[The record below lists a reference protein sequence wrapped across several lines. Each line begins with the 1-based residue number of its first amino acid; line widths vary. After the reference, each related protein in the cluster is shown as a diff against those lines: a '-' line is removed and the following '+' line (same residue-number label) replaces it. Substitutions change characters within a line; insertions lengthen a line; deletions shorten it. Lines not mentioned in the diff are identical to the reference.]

1 MTELSDKHNVT
12 KMERLQ
18 KVMARRGVGSRR
30 KCEEIILAGRVKVNG
45 KKVTELGTKIIPFS
59 DSVEVDGKRLAEN
72 IRYHY
77 IAMNKPVGYI
87 TACSDKHD
95 PNLITA
101 LVPER
106 LLKEGV
112 VPVGRLDKNTAGLI
126 LLTNDGELAFRLTH
140 PKYSVVKTYFVA
152 VKGNP
157 DDEAYKRL
165 KKGIYIE
172 GRVTAPAEVKE
183 ISRARNHTTFNL
195 SIHEGRHHQVRRMC
209 KAIGHPVLHLTRIR
223 IGPISLG
230 TLRKGKWRP
239 LSAPEIEKLKS
250 SVKITN

>member
-1 MTELSDKHNVT
+1 
-12 KMERLQ
+12 MERLQ
-18 KVMARRGVGSRR
+18 KFMARRGIASRR
-30 KCEEIILAGRVKVNG
+30 KCEELILAGHVKVNG
-45 KKVTELGTKIIPFS
+45 KRVSELGHKIDPSS
-59 DSVEVDGKRLAEN
+59 DIVEVDGERLAEN

-77 IAMNKPVGYI
+77 MVMNKPIGYI

-95 PNLITA
+95 PNLITT
-101 LVPER
+101 LLPER

-112 VPVGRLDKNTAGLI
+112 IPVGRLDKNTSGLI

-140 PKYSVVKTYFVA
+140 PKYSVVKTYYVA

-157 DDEAYKRL
+157 DEEAYKRL
-165 KKGIYIE
+165 KEGIFIE

-183 ISRARNHTTFNL
+183 ISRDRNHTAFNL

-209 KAIGHPVLHLTRIR
+209 KAVGHPVLHLTRIR

-239 LSAPEIEKLKS
+239 LSQVEIGKLKTA
-250 SVKITN
+250 VKME

>member
-1 MTELSDKHNVT
+1 MTELSDKHNMT
-12 KMERLQ
+12 TMERLQ
-18 KVMARRGVGSRR
+18 KFMARRGIGSRR

-45 KKVTELGTKIIPFS
+45 KKVIEMGQKIDPLS
-59 DSVEVDGKRLAEN
+59 DVVEVDGKRLEKN

-87 TACSDKHD
+87 TACSDKHN
-95 PNLITA
+95 PNLITT
-101 LVPER
+101 LLPER

-112 VPVGRLDKNTAGLI
+112 VPVGRLDKNTSGLI
-126 LLTNDGELAFRLTH
+126 LFTNDGDLAFRLTH
-140 PKYSVVKTYFVA
+140 PKYSIVKTYFVA

-157 DDEAYKRL
+157 DDEAYNRL
-165 KKGIYIE
+165 QKGIFIDNKM
-172 GRVTAPAEVKE
+172 TSPAEVKE
-183 ISRARNHTTFNL
+183 IKRERNHTTFNL

-209 KAIGHPVLHLTRIR
+209 KEVGHPVLHLTRIR

-239 LSAPEIEKLKS
+239 LSATEIEKLKT